1 MTGDHTWP
9 KGAFTLDFPQFLEH
23 HGLSARGEAVPLLGG
38 EDNRIARI
46 ATDRGDV
53 VVREY
58 LHSGIDQ
65 VRAELGLVDH
75 LARDGFPTPAAF
87 PRLTGEPV
95 AIVGG
100 RPIAVFPFVSGEV
113 PPAITADLARQC
125 GTLLAW
131 MHVSTAGWT
140 DDRIPVIDRRG
151 ILEQAAA
158 ADVALAGADH
168 WRAEVADFRK
178 RNADDLALLDEQPS
192 GPIHHDL
199 HRQNLLV
206 ADDTVTAVLDFDE
219 LNRGPLILDL
229 ARCFH
234 YLAVETPDRRLPGDL
249 TEAVIAGYES
259 RRPLSIS
266 ELELLPLAYDLAGI
280 VDAAAFIMWAAP
292 HVGLDSTDECHS
304 WQAYLAGRETLR

>member
-9 KGAFTLDFPQFLEH
+9 KGAFTLDFPAFLAQ
-23 HGLSARGEAVPLLGG
+23 HGLAARGEAVPLLGG

-58 LHSGIDQ
+58 LHTGIDE
-65 VRAELGLVDH
+65 VRAELALVDH
-75 LARDGFPTPAAF
+75 LARDGFPTPAPF
-87 PRLTGEPV
+87 PRLAGEPV
-95 AIVGG
+95 AIVAGH
-100 RPIAVFPFVSGEV
+100 PIAVFPFVSGEV
-113 PPAITADLARQC
+113 PAAITPDLAWQC

-131 MHVSTAGWT
+131 MHASTAGWA
-140 DDRIPVIDRRG
+140 DDRVPVIDRRG
-151 ILEQAAA
+151 ILAQAAT
-158 ADVALAGADH
+158 ADVDLAGAD
-168 WRAEVADFRK
+168 RFREEVADFLQ
-178 RNADDLALLDEQPS
+178 RNADDLSLLDEQPS

-199 HRQNLLV
+199 HRQNLLA

-219 LNRGPLILDL
+219 LNRGPLVLDL

-234 YLAVETPDRRLPGDL
+234 YLAVEHPDRRLPGDL

-259 RRPLSIS
+259 RRPLSIT

-292 HVGLDSTDECHS
+292 HLGLESTEECRS

>member
-1 MTGDHTWP
+1 MTGDHIWP
-9 KGAFTLDFPQFLEH
+9 KGAFTLDFPAFLAQ
-23 HGLSARGEAVPLLGG
+23 HGLTARGEAVPLLGG
-38 EDNRIARI
+38 DDNRIARI

-58 LHSGIDQ
+58 LHTGIDE
-65 VRAELGLVDH
+65 VRAELALVDH
-75 LARDGFPTPAAF
+75 LARDGFPTPAPF
-87 PRLTGEPV
+87 PRLAGEPV
-95 AIVGG
+95 AIVAG

-113 PPAITADLARQC
+113 PAAITADLAWQC

-131 MHVSTAGWT
+131 MHASTAGWA
-140 DDRIPVIDRRG
+140 DDRVPVIDRRG
-151 ILEQAAA
+151 ILAQAAA
-158 ADVALAGADH
+158 ADVDLAGADQF
-168 WRAEVADFRK
+168 REEVADFLK

-249 TEAVIAGYES
+249 AETVIAGYES
-259 RRPLSIS
+259 RRPLSIT
-266 ELELLPLAYDLAGI
+266 ELELLPLAYDLAGL

-292 HVGLDSTDECHS
+292 HLGLESTEECHS
-304 WQAYLAGRETLR
+304 WQAYLAGRETVR